1 MNLGDLIRQ
10 AAEAEFITGIYNYC
24 DRWCERCPLTA
35 RCLLFHQEQAPQ
47 SVAAGPDTENQK
59 FWEQLSESLHD
70 AANILTNTADRW
82 DVDLAERDAADLV
95 GCEEELTQRLAEEP
109 LPRLAEDYAKQV
121 DEWFLAAAH
130 DFEAKG
136 DELRSIEEM
145 QLTDS
150 DPATEAEDI
159 ADCVEIVRW
168 YQFQIRSKL
177 MRAYS
182 GAARALSSNTSSDEE
197 PGDLVDELA
206 DRSIPLTEI
215 EAREREL
222 YDAIDDL
229 EWDDDDSSDDGGV
242 YPEALGESVTERV
255 NQTEEAASDEDPF
268 ADFEDEEDP
277 EFEAALRAE
286 ELADANGSAKVAL
299 IGMDR
304 SIAAWTR
311 LRPHLPDR
319 ADELLDVL
327 VMLDRLRR
335 ATEAQFP
342 DARSFYRPGFDD

>member
-10 AAEAEFITGIYNYC
+10 AAEADFITGIYNYC
-24 DRWCERCPLTA
+24 DRWCERCPLTS
-35 RCLLFHQEQAPQ
+35 RCLLFHQEQANQ
-47 SVAAGPDTENQK
+47 SIAADLKGENQK
-59 FWEQLSESLHD
+59 FWDQLGESLHD
-70 AANILTNTADRW
+70 ATDVLAKTATRW
-82 DVDLAERDAADLV
+82 DVDLAQDGAKHD
-95 GCEEELTQRLAEEP
+95 EELTQRLDEES
-109 LPRLAEDYAKQV
+109 LPSLAHLYAMKV
-121 DEWFLAAAH
+121 EEWFSSATE

-136 DELRSIEEM
+136 DELRCLDGMDIA
-145 QLTDS
+145 DS
-150 DPATEAEDI
+150 DPAAEAEDI

-177 MRAYS
+177 MRAYAGVS
-182 GAARALSSNTSSDEE
+182 RALSSRASTEEDSDK
-197 PGDLVDELA
+197 LVEDYA
-206 DRSIPLTEI
+206 DRSFPISDI
-215 EAREREL
+215 EAYEREL
-222 YDAIDDL
+222 YDALDGP
-229 EWDDDDSSDDGGV
+229 EWDDDDSEDDDGFVVEAIRDAGSDGV
-242 YPEALGESVTERV
+242 SQSSG
-255 NQTEEAASDEDPF
+255 AATDDEDPF
-268 ADFEDEEDP
+268 AEFDDAEDP

-327 VMLDRLRR
+327 VMIDRLRR

-342 DARSFYRPGFDD
+342 EARSFYRPGFDD